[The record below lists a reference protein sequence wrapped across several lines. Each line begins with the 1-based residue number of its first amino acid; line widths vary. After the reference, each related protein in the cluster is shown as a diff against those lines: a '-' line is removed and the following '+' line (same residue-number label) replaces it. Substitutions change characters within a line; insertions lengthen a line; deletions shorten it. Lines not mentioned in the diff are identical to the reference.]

1 MTYNKKIDV
10 RWSDLD
16 PNFHMLHSKYYDLGA
31 YVRMCYFIENNITPE
46 SLQANRIGPIL
57 LREECVFRKEIKFGD
72 DVEIDF
78 HLTKAKTNFSRWS
91 IVHQITRNGEIAATI
106 NVDGAWID
114 MDKRKMAIPPIEY
127 SQVFEKMPKI
137 NAFEYF

>member
-1 MTYNKKIDV
+1 
-10 RWSDLD
+10 
-16 PNFHMLHSKYYDLGA
+16 
-31 YVRMCYFIENNITPE
+31 
-46 SLQANRIGPIL
+46 

-72 DVEIDF
+72 HVEIDF
-78 HLTKAKTNFSRWS
+78 HLTKAKENFSRWS

-127 SQVFEKMPKI
+127 SQVFEKMPKTS
-137 NAFEYF
+137 AFEYF